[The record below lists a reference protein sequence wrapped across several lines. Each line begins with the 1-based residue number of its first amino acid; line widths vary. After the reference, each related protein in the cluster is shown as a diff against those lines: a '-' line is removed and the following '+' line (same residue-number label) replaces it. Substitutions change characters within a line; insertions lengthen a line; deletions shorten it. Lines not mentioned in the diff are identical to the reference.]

1 MDPEDDF
8 GQLNTTLFSDT
19 NLDFLESRFG
29 VELEMCV
36 KLSPDCIRGTGLSRL
51 DFENILSFRDKFNVF
66 YKNVLQRSPSF
77 SEIAE
82 KYRYLVLNEK
92 TRTRVN
98 HYFYN
103 LQDSNDMG
111 TEYRELPAK
120 LNKDFD
126 VVPNAN
132 SYQTTLGDTIAE
144 GLFKDF
150 HNYKFPIVEEDL
162 SIICGDTKGALK
174 REGAGIP
181 DSFSFRFECITP
193 VLKLEGAVT
202 HTKVRDSVMPILYF
216 FGFGSPEC
224 FLLNYSMGF
233 HVNASLFIPQIDKY
247 IAIGKSPFLN
257 QLLRTYIP
265 MERYLYRTVRTRRP
279 PGVNNTY
286 ISKFAR
292 PLYGNLNKFQAES
305 GGLSAEEIINT
316 RMIANNYIEEK
327 YKAIKRK
334 SPYLLEFRL
343 FEGDSN
349 VNILVNDIFTT
360 LYLLHK
366 TTVEIIRTKGKKGLP
381 LTKNIP
387 LNTVNL
393 NNDNHSGGSRRQQ
406 RRPKRHTR
414 KRSQK

>member
-144 GLFKDF
+144 GL
-150 HNYKFPIVEEDL
+150 
-162 SIICGDTKGALK
+162 LK
-174 REGAGIP
+174 I
-181 DSFSFRFECITP
+181 FIT
-193 VLKLEGAVT
+193 
-202 HTKVRDSVMPILYF
+202 IN
-216 FGFGSPEC
+216 
-224 FLLNYSMGF
+224 FLL
-233 HVNASLFIPQIDKY
+233 
-247 IAIGKSPFLN
+247 
-257 QLLRTYIP
+257 
-265 MERYLYRTVRTRRP
+265 
-279 PGVNNTY
+279 
-286 ISKFAR
+286 
-292 PLYGNLNKFQAES
+292 
-305 GGLSAEEIINT
+305 
-316 RMIANNYIEEK
+316 
-327 YKAIKRK
+327 
-334 SPYLLEFRL
+334 
-343 FEGDSN
+343 
-349 VNILVNDIFTT
+349 
-360 LYLLHK
+360 
-366 TTVEIIRTKGKKGLP
+366 
-381 LTKNIP
+381 
-387 LNTVNL
+387 
-393 NNDNHSGGSRRQQ
+393 
-406 RRPKRHTR
+406 
-414 KRSQK
+414 